1 MTEATITPALP
12 GMDDPALSTGAP
24 DADGLA
30 AERQEWETVRRQL
43 ERAGH
48 DDLWHYYVDGMAE
61 VEIDDRFLEITIRL
75 TLDMDGAEDDEDDP
89 GLLVDDLA
97 GDFEAA

>member
-1 MTEATITPALP
+1 MAEATITPALP

-30 AERQEWETVRRQL
+30 AERREWETVQQAL
-43 ERAGH
+43 SNAGH
-48 DDLWHYYVDGMAE
+48 DDLWHYYVDGLAD

-75 TLDMDGAEDDEDDP
+75 TLDMDNADEDED
-89 GLLVDDLA
+89 GADLLAV
-97 GDFEAA
+97 

>member
-30 AERQEWETVRRQL
+30 AERREWETVQQAL
-43 ERAGH
+43 SNAGH
-48 DDLWHYYVDGMAE
+48 DDLWHYYVDGLAD

-75 TLDMDGAEDDEDDP
+75 TLDMDNAGEDEDGAD
-89 GLLVDDLA
+89 LLAV
-97 GDFEAA
+97 